1 MRIVTSCVKAQ
12 QGNHGFGDDV
22 TKLKA
27 ESVILDEEI
36 RGLKNRLKELE
47 AEAGEMK
54 EELAA
59 QEKNKRKRKREVA
72 APREH
77 KQDEPRPLSIPS
89 PPPSAARHHSTPIVV
104 TPAPVPAS
112 LSSLLK
118 RKRAGPEQPPTP
130 NTDLPSTSTHP
141 THSGMSAPVLS
152 TPTEIPC
159 QQVDAEEASLRSE
172 DTRLHLHQCLPP
184 PVPVP
189 IQEDLPLSTTSL
201 PPRFRFTKRKKV
213 DPIPEMPNSVSS
225 PSQRVSGEDRN
236 GHDEKDGEEAIPR
249 TKKSISGSKEE
260 DEQIPER
267 KLKSLGEAGVPA
279 SSPRPSALTRS
290 SDCLPQDSISAPA
303 PSSSSRLPSPARPA
317 LARQPLST
325 ASCGQATDLSSLT
338 NSEEDESN
346 TPILKKKRK
355 SKTSAGSRTSKRI
368 ENRRKV
374 TALRA
379 LTDSEEDDLGV
390 SIFQKMPRSKST
402 TTKQPANASHTPTTV
417 GGGDDTRAKLRKRRT
432 TINVAKDGAAGK
444 GKTKPKSSTVASK
457 QPLPSSS
464 SGAARPSTT
473 VPVSSAS
480 RRGATAVSVTS
491 EKSKPHS
498 PRSQVNRTV
507 SSRCSVSGSASKQL
521 PAPSTTSR
529 PQTETNRTISSSSVN
544 GSGTQK
550 PRPAAMIKPPV
561 PLPLSR
567 KPSESK
573 AKQRTSSSS
582 STMPTSSNSNDDD
595 VIDLTLL
602 ESDKEEQP
610 KEGVL
615 IITDDSDD
623 DGDLEILCVTLRSDG
638 AGVNGVTP
646 MNNEP
651 GNTRPHSRID
661 DVGKDADTGVGRE
674 EGEITDDEHDKNHPP
689 HKRDNNVHP
698 ANVTTTTNAT
708 ARGPPTPHV
717 KADAPPSCNLEYT
730 PPTHLHPDLIKLF
743 YQAGKAKK
751 PGLDPR
757 LICRSCAQ
765 AHPMDTDSWKQ
776 FAVGESVFRMLRHI
790 EKEHEGWYKRA
801 CAMGAE
807 RVKSMVVLMSY

>member
-77 KQDEPRPLSIPS
+77 EQDEPRLSIPS

-118 RKRAGPEQPPTP
+118 RKRAGPEQLPTP
-130 NTDLPSTSTHP
+130 NTDSPSTSTHP

-184 PVPVP
+184 PVPVS

-213 DPIPEMPNSVSS
+213 DPIPEMPSSVSS
-225 PSQRVSGEDRN
+225 LSQRVSGEDRN
-236 GHDEKDGEEAIPR
+236 DHDEKDGEEVIPK
-249 TKKSISGSKEE
+249 TKKSVSESKEE
-260 DEQIPER
+260 DEQIPKR
-267 KLKSLGEAGVPA
+267 KLKSLDEAGVPA
-279 SSPRPSALTRS
+279 SSPRTSALTRS
-290 SDCLPQDSISAPA
+290 SDCLPQDSISAPT

-338 NSEEDESN
+338 NSEEDESD

-374 TALRA
+374 TTLRA
-379 LTDSEEDDLGV
+379 LTDSEEDNLGV
-390 SIFQKMPRSKST
+390 SNFQKMPRSKST

-473 VPVSSAS
+473 VPASSAS

-498 PRSQVNRTV
+498 PRSQLNRTV

-544 GSGTQK
+544 GSEQGQT
-550 PRPAAMIKPPV
+550 A
-561 PLPLSR
+561 
-567 KPSESK
+567 
-573 AKQRTSSSS
+573 RTSSSS
-582 STMPTSSNSNDDD
+582 SPMPTSSNSNDDD

-602 ESDKEEQP
+602 ESDKEEEQP
-610 KEGVL
+610 KEDVL
-615 IITDDSDD
+615 VITDDSDD

-638 AGVNGVTP
+638 AGVKGGVTP

-651 GNTRPHSRID
+651 GNTRPRSRID

-689 HKRDNNVHP
+689 HKRDNDVHP

-717 KADAPPSCNLEYT
+717 KADAPSSCDLEYT